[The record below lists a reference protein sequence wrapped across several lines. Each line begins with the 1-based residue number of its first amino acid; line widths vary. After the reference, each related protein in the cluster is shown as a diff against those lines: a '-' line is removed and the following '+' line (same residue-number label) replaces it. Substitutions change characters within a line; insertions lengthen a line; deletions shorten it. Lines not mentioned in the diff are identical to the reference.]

1 MPRIRIRT
9 SEGERTVGTSNCSLL
24 TIQLVAYSQ
33 RHTLQLRA
41 DAKLMTGDSVLEH
54 VSWEWPE
61 LSDTTSVELISDPAS
76 SPYAAY
82 DPPDA
87 LHQPKKVTPP
97 IDIERQRAAELSYQ
111 AAQREVQEA
120 VEQLAAIT
128 GKTIPSI
135 KETRDCDSNSDLH
148 SPYCSFC
155 GKSNNEVRKLV
166 AGPAVFICDECV
178 QIATEILTN

>member
-9 SEGERTVGTSNCSLL
+9 SEGERTVGTTNCSLL

-41 DAKLMTGDSVLEH
+41 DAKLIAGDSVLEH

-61 LSDTTSVELISDPAS
+61 LSNTTSVELISDPAS

-82 DPPDA
+82 DPPDV
-87 LHQPKKVTPP
+87 LHQPKVTTT
-97 IDIERQRAAELSYQ
+97 IDVEQQRAAELDYQ
-111 AAQREVQEA
+111 VAQRELQEA
-120 VEQLAAIT
+120 VEQLATIT
-128 GKTIPSI
+128 GRTVPSI
-135 KETRDCDSNSDLH
+135 EETRACHSNSDSRL
-148 SPYCSFC
+148 PYCSFC
-155 GKSNNEVRKLV
+155 GKSKNEVRKLV

-178 QIATEILTN
+178 QIANEVLAD